1 MIPLISD
8 VLTSALFFQEEAMK
22 KALIVFLCVLLT
34 GCTASPGVSSQS
46 SGSQSTSQG
55 SSVQSSDNSSQ
66 DSSTPPDASQDSE
79 DPPPADPTPQPSGLE
94 NEDQIIQ
101 ELLSTMSVEEK
112 VGQMFFVRCPD
123 TGAAEAVSQYKLGGY
138 ILFGRDFK
146 DKTAQQVRS
155 DIESYQSASGVPL
168 LIGTDEE
175 GGTVVRASSNPNLFS
190 RPCQSPQ
197 ALFAQGGMD
206 SIIQDARQKS
216 LTLLDLG
223 VNVNLAPVADVSTD
237 SNDFIYDRSF
247 GQDAQATAEYVS
259 NVVQA
264 MGAEGIGSV
273 LKHFPGY
280 GSNVDTHTGVA
291 IDERPYETFETSDFL
306 PFTAGI
312 QAGADAVLVSH
323 NVMSCVDAQ
332 LPASLS
338 PAVHQVLR
346 DTLGFQG
353 VIMTDDLA
361 MEAVTAYAAD
371 GSSAVMAV
379 QAGNDMI
386 VTTDFQTQIPQ
397 VVEAVNNGSID
408 EAQIDQSVTRIL
420 QWKYELGLLG
430 N

>member
-1 MIPLISD
+1 
-8 VLTSALFFQEEAMK
+8 MK

-46 SGSQSTSQG
+46 AGSQSTSQ
-55 SSVQSSDNSSQ
+55 SSSAQSSDTSSQ
-66 DSSTPPDASQDSE
+66 DSSNQSDSSQDSE
-79 DPPPADPTPQPSGLE
+79 DVPSQNNVNSQTSGTE

-101 ELLSTMSVEEK
+101 ELLSSMSVEEK

-146 DKTAQQVRS
+146 GKTAEQVRS
-155 DIESYQSASGVPL
+155 DIDSYQSAAGVPL

-175 GGTVVRASSNPNLFS
+175 GGTVVRASSNPNLF
-190 RPCQSPQ
+190 PHVCQSPQ
-197 ALFAQGGMD
+197 ALYAQGGMD

-237 SNDFIYDRSF
+237 PNDFIYDRSF
-247 GQDAQATAEYVS
+247 GQDAQATADYVS

-264 MGAEGIGSV
+264 MNAEGIGSV

-280 GSNVDTHTGVA
+280 GNNADTHTGVA
-291 IDERPYETFETSDFL
+291 IDQRPYETFETSDYL

-323 NVMSCVDAQ
+323 NVMSCVDSQ

-338 PAVHQVLR
+338 PAVHQELR
-346 DTLGFQG
+346 NTLGFQG

-361 MEAVTAYAAD
+361 MEAVAAYATNESA
-371 GSSAVMAV
+371 AVMAV

-397 VVEAVNNGSID
+397 VVEAVNNGTID
-408 EAQIDQSVTRIL
+408 EDQIDQSVTRIL
-420 QWKYELGLLG
+420 QWKYDLGLLG
-430 N
+430 H

>member
-1 MIPLISD
+1 
-8 VLTSALFFQEEAMK
+8 MK

-34 GCTASPGVSSQS
+34 GCAPTSGTSAQS
-46 SGSQSTSQG
+46 TGSQSTPQD
-55 SSVQSSDNSSQ
+55 SSVQSSDSSSQ
-66 DSSTPPDASQDSE
+66 DSSSGAPDASQDSE
-79 DPPPADPTPQPSGLE
+79 EPPSQPDPSVTSGSTE
-94 NEDQIIQ
+94 NQDQIIE
-101 ELLSTMSVEEK
+101 ELLSTMTVEEK

-123 TGAAEAVSQYKLGGY
+123 TGAVEAVSQYKLGGY

-146 DKTAQQVRS
+146 DKTAEQVRN
-155 DIESYQSASGVPL
+155 DISSYQSASGVPL

-190 RPCQSPQ
+190 HRGLSPP
-197 ALFAQGGMD
+197 ALFAEGGMD

-216 LTLLDLG
+216 VTLLGLG

-237 SNDFIYDRSF
+237 PNDFIYDRSF

-259 NVVQA
+259 NVVKT
-264 MGAEGIGSV
+264 MDAEGIGSV

-280 GSNVDTHTGVA
+280 GNNVDTHTGVA
-291 IDERPYETFETSDFL
+291 IDERPYETFQTSDYL

-323 NVMSCVDAQ
+323 NVMSCVDNQ

-338 PAVHQVLR
+338 PAVHNELHS
-346 DTLGFQG
+346 TLGFQG

-361 MEAVTAYAAD
+361 MDAVAAYAGD
-371 GSSAVMAV
+371 QSPAVMAV
-379 QAGNDMI
+379 KAGNDMI
-386 VTTDFQTQIPQ
+386 ITTDFQTQIPE
-397 VVEAVNNGSID
+397 VVQAVKSGEID

-420 QWKYELGLLG
+420 QWKYDLGLLG

>member
-1 MIPLISD
+1 
-8 VLTSALFFQEEAMK
+8 MK

-34 GCTASPGVSSQS
+34 GCTASPGASSQS
-46 SGSQSTSQG
+46 TGSQSTSQ
-55 SSVQSSDNSSQ
+55 SSSAQSSDTSNQ
-66 DSSTPPDASQDSE
+66 DSSNQSDSSQDSE
-79 DPPPADPTPQPSGLE
+79 DVPSQNNVNSQTSGTE

-101 ELLSTMSVEEK
+101 ELLSSMSVEEK

-123 TGAAEAVSQYKLGGY
+123 TGAPEAVSQYKLGGY

-146 DKTAQQVRS
+146 GKTAEQVRS
-155 DIESYQSASGVPL
+155 DIDSYQSAAGVPL

-175 GGTVVRASSNPNLFS
+175 GGTVVRASSNPNLF
-190 RPCQSPQ
+190 PHVCQSPQ
-197 ALFAQGGMD
+197 ALYAQGGMD

-237 SNDFIYDRSF
+237 PNDFIYDRSF
-247 GQDAQATAEYVS
+247 GQDAQATADYVS

-264 MGAEGIGSV
+264 MNAEGIGSV

-280 GSNVDTHTGVA
+280 GNNADTHTGVA
-291 IDERPYETFETSDFL
+291 IDQRPYETFETSDYL

-323 NVMSCVDAQ
+323 NVMSCVDSQ

-338 PAVHQVLR
+338 PAVHQELR
-346 DTLGFQG
+346 NTLGFQG

-361 MEAVTAYAAD
+361 MEAVAAYATNESA
-371 GSSAVMAV
+371 AVMAV

-397 VVEAVNNGSID
+397 VVEAVNNGTID
-408 EAQIDQSVTRIL
+408 EDQIDQSVTRIL
-420 QWKYELGLLG
+420 QWKYDLGLLG
-430 N
+430 H

>member
-1 MIPLISD
+1 
-8 VLTSALFFQEEAMK
+8 MK

-34 GCTASPGVSSQS
+34 GCAPTSGTSAQS
-46 SGSQSTSQG
+46 TGSQSTPQD
-55 SSVQSSDNSSQ
+55 SSVQSSDSSSQ
-66 DSSTPPDASQDSE
+66 DSSSGAPDASQDSE
-79 DPPPADPTPQPSGLE
+79 EPPSQPDPSVTSGSTE
-94 NEDQIIQ
+94 NQDQIIE
-101 ELLSTMSVEEK
+101 ELLSTMTVEEK

-123 TGAAEAVSQYKLGGY
+123 TGAVEAVSQYKLGGY

-146 DKTAQQVRS
+146 DKTAEQVRN
-155 DIESYQSASGVPL
+155 DISSYQSASGVPL

-190 RPCQSPQ
+190 HRGLSPQ
-197 ALFAQGGMD
+197 ALFAEGGID

-216 LTLLDLG
+216 VTLLGLG

-237 SNDFIYDRSF
+237 PNDFIYDRSF

-259 NVVQA
+259 NVVKT
-264 MGAEGIGSV
+264 MDAEGIGSV

-280 GSNVDTHTGVA
+280 GNNVDTHTGVA
-291 IDERPYETFETSDFL
+291 IDERPYETFQTSDYL

-323 NVMSCVDAQ
+323 NVMSCVDNQ

-338 PAVHQVLR
+338 PAVHNELR
-346 DTLGFQG
+346 STLGFQG

-361 MEAVTAYAAD
+361 MDAVAAYAGD
-371 GSSAVMAV
+371 QSPAVMAV
-379 QAGNDMI
+379 KAGNDMI
-386 VTTDFQTQIPQ
+386 ITTDFQTQIPE
-397 VVEAVNNGSID
+397 VVQAVKSGEID
-408 EAQIDQSVTRIL
+408 EAQIDQSVTRVL
-420 QWKYELGLLG
+420 QWKYDLGLLG

>member
-1 MIPLISD
+1 
-8 VLTSALFFQEEAMK
+8 MK

-34 GCTASPGVSSQS
+34 GCAPTSGTSAQS
-46 SGSQSTSQG
+46 TGSQSTPQD
-55 SSVQSSDNSSQ
+55 SSVQSSDSSSQ
-66 DSSTPPDASQDSE
+66 DSSSGAPDASQDSE
-79 DPPPADPTPQPSGLE
+79 EPPSQPDPSVTSGSTE
-94 NEDQIIQ
+94 NQDQIIE
-101 ELLSTMSVEEK
+101 ELLSTMTVEEK

-123 TGAAEAVSQYKLGGY
+123 TGAVEAVSQYKLGGY

-146 DKTAQQVRS
+146 DKTAEQVRN
-155 DIESYQSASGVPL
+155 DISSYQSASGVPL

-190 RPCQSPQ
+190 HRGLSPQ
-197 ALFAQGGMD
+197 ALFAEGGMD

-216 LTLLDLG
+216 VTLLGLG

-237 SNDFIYDRSF
+237 PNDFIYDRSF

-259 NVVQA
+259 NVVKT
-264 MGAEGIGSV
+264 MDAEGIGSV

-280 GSNVDTHTGVA
+280 GNNVDTHTGVA
-291 IDERPYETFETSDFL
+291 IDERPYETFQTSDYL

-323 NVMSCVDAQ
+323 NVMTCVDSQ

-338 PAVHQVLR
+338 PAVHKELR
-346 DTLGFQG
+346 ETLGFQG

-361 MEAVTAYAAD
+361 MDAVAAYAGD
-371 GSSAVMAV
+371 QSPAVMAV
-379 QAGNDMI
+379 KAGNDMI
-386 VTTDFQTQIPQ
+386 ITTDFQTQIPE
-397 VVEAVNNGSID
+397 VVQAVKSGEID
-408 EAQIDQSVTRIL
+408 EAQIDQSVTRVL
-420 QWKYELGLLG
+420 QWKYDLGLLG

>member
-1 MIPLISD
+1 
-8 VLTSALFFQEEAMK
+8 MK

-34 GCTASPGVSSQS
+34 GCAPTTGTSSQS
-46 SGSQSTSQG
+46 TGSQSTPQD
-55 SSVQSSDNSSQ
+55 SSVQSSDSSSQ
-66 DSSTPPDASQDSE
+66 DSSSGAPDASQDSE
-79 DPPPADPTPQPSGLE
+79 EPPSQPDPSVTSGSTE
-94 NEDQIIQ
+94 NQDQIIE
-101 ELLSTMSVEEK
+101 ELLSTMTVEEK

-123 TGAAEAVSQYKLGGY
+123 TGAVEAVSQYKLGGY

-146 DKTAQQVRS
+146 DKTAEQVRN
-155 DIESYQSASGVPL
+155 DISSYQSASGVPL

-190 RPCQSPQ
+190 HRGLSPQ
-197 ALFAQGGMD
+197 ALFAEGGMD

-216 LTLLDLG
+216 VTLLGLG

-237 SNDFIYDRSF
+237 PNDFIYDRSF

-259 NVVQA
+259 NVVKT
-264 MGAEGIGSV
+264 MDAEGIGSV

-280 GSNVDTHTGVA
+280 GNNVDTHTGVA
-291 IDERPYETFETSDFL
+291 IDERPYETFQTSDYL

-323 NVMSCVDAQ
+323 NVMSCVDNQ

-338 PAVHQVLR
+338 PAVHNELR
-346 DTLGFQG
+346 SILGFQG

-361 MEAVTAYAAD
+361 MDAVAAYAGD
-371 GSSAVMAV
+371 QSPAVMAV
-379 QAGNDMI
+379 KAGNDMI
-386 VTTDFQTQIPQ
+386 ITTDFQTQIPE
-397 VVEAVNNGSID
+397 VVQAVKSGEID
-408 EAQIDQSVTRIL
+408 EAQIDQSVTRVL
-420 QWKYELGLLG
+420 QWKYDLGLLG

>member
-1 MIPLISD
+1 
-8 VLTSALFFQEEAMK
+8 MK

-34 GCTASPGVSSQS
+34 GCAPTSGTSAQS
-46 SGSQSTSQG
+46 TGSQSTPQD
-55 SSVQSSDNSSQ
+55 SSVQSSDSSSQ
-66 DSSTPPDASQDSE
+66 DSSSGAPDASQDSE
-79 DPPPADPTPQPSGLE
+79 EPPSQPDPSVTSGSTE
-94 NEDQIIQ
+94 NQDQIIE
-101 ELLSTMSVEEK
+101 ELLSTMTVEEK

-123 TGAAEAVSQYKLGGY
+123 TGAVEAVSQYKLGGY

-146 DKTAQQVRS
+146 DKTAEQVRN
-155 DIESYQSASGVPL
+155 DISSYQSASGVPL

-190 RPCQSPQ
+190 HRGLSPQ
-197 ALFAQGGMD
+197 ALFAEGGMD

-216 LTLLDLG
+216 VTLLGLG

-237 SNDFIYDRSF
+237 PNDFIYDRSF

-259 NVVQA
+259 NVVKT
-264 MGAEGIGSV
+264 MDAEGIGSV

-280 GSNVDTHTGVA
+280 GNNVDTHTGVA
-291 IDERPYETFETSDFL
+291 IDERPYETFQTSDYL

-323 NVMSCVDAQ
+323 NVMSCVDNQ

-338 PAVHQVLR
+338 PAVHNELHS
-346 DTLGFQG
+346 TLGFQG

-361 MEAVTAYAAD
+361 MDAVAAYAGD
-371 GSSAVMAV
+371 QSPAVMAV
-379 QAGNDMI
+379 KVGNDMI
-386 VTTDFQTQIPQ
+386 ITTDFQTQIPE
-397 VVEAVNNGSID
+397 VVQAVKSGEID

-420 QWKYELGLLG
+420 QWKYDLGLLG

>member
-1 MIPLISD
+1 
-8 VLTSALFFQEEAMK
+8 MK

-34 GCTASPGVSSQS
+34 GCTASPGASSQS
-46 SGSQSTSQG
+46 AGSQSTSQ
-55 SSVQSSDNSSQ
+55 SSSAQSSDTSNQ
-66 DSSTPPDASQDSE
+66 DSSNQSDSSQDSE
-79 DPPPADPTPQPSGLE
+79 DVPSQNNVNSQTSGTE

-101 ELLSTMSVEEK
+101 ELLSSMSVEEK

-146 DKTAQQVRS
+146 GKTAEQVRS
-155 DIESYQSASGVPL
+155 DIDSYQIAAGVPL

-175 GGTVVRASSNPNLFS
+175 GGTVVRASSNPNLF
-190 RPCQSPQ
+190 PHVCQSPQ
-197 ALFAQGGMD
+197 ALYAQGGMD

-237 SNDFIYDRSF
+237 PNDFIYDRSF
-247 GQDAQATAEYVS
+247 GQDAQATADYVS

-264 MGAEGIGSV
+264 MNAEGIGSV

-280 GSNVDTHTGVA
+280 GNNADTHTGVA
-291 IDERPYETFETSDFL
+291 IDQRPYETFETSDYL

-323 NVMSCVDAQ
+323 NVMSCVDSQ

-338 PAVHQVLR
+338 PAVHQELR
-346 DTLGFQG
+346 NTLGFQG

-361 MEAVTAYAAD
+361 MEAVAAYATNESA
-371 GSSAVMAV
+371 AVMAV

-397 VVEAVNNGSID
+397 VVEAVNNGTID

-420 QWKYELGLLG
+420 QWKYDLGLLG
-430 N
+430 H

>member
-1 MIPLISD
+1 
-8 VLTSALFFQEEAMK
+8 MK

-34 GCTASPGVSSQS
+34 GCAPTSGTSAQS
-46 SGSQSTSQG
+46 TGSQSTPQD
-55 SSVQSSDNSSQ
+55 SSVQSSDSSSQ
-66 DSSTPPDASQDSE
+66 DSSSGAPDASQDSE
-79 DPPPADPTPQPSGLE
+79 EPPSQPDPGVTSGSTE
-94 NEDQIIQ
+94 NQDQIIE
-101 ELLSTMSVEEK
+101 ELLSTMTVEEK

-123 TGAAEAVSQYKLGGY
+123 TGAVEAVSQYKLGGY

-146 DKTAQQVRS
+146 DKTAEQVRN
-155 DIESYQSASGVPL
+155 DISSYQSASGVPL

-190 RPCQSPQ
+190 HRGLSPQ
-197 ALFAQGGMD
+197 ALFAEGGMD

-216 LTLLDLG
+216 VTLLGLG

-237 SNDFIYDRSF
+237 PNDFIYDRSF

-259 NVVQA
+259 NVVKT
-264 MGAEGIGSV
+264 MDAEGIGSV

-280 GSNVDTHTGVA
+280 GNNVDTHTGVA
-291 IDERPYETFETSDFL
+291 IDERPYETFQTSDYL

-323 NVMSCVDAQ
+323 NVMSCVDNQ

-338 PAVHQVLR
+338 PAVHNELR
-346 DTLGFQG
+346 STLGFQG

-361 MEAVTAYAAD
+361 MDAVAAYAGD
-371 GSSAVMAV
+371 QSPAVMAV
-379 QAGNDMI
+379 KAGNDMI
-386 VTTDFQTQIPQ
+386 ITTDFQTQIPE
-397 VVEAVNNGSID
+397 VVQAVKSGEID
-408 EAQIDQSVTRIL
+408 EAQIDQSVTRVL
-420 QWKYELGLLG
+420 QWKYDLGLLG

>member
-1 MIPLISD
+1 
-8 VLTSALFFQEEAMK
+8 MK

-34 GCTASPGVSSQS
+34 GCAPTSGTSAQS
-46 SGSQSTSQG
+46 TGSQSTPQD
-55 SSVQSSDNSSQ
+55 SSVQSSDSSSQ
-66 DSSTPPDASQDSE
+66 DSSSGAPDASQDSE
-79 DPPPADPTPQPSGLE
+79 EPPSQPDPSVTSGSTE
-94 NEDQIIQ
+94 NQDQIIE
-101 ELLSTMSVEEK
+101 ELLSTMTVEEK

-123 TGAAEAVSQYKLGGY
+123 TGAVEAVSQYKLGGY

-146 DKTAQQVRS
+146 DKTAEQVRN
-155 DIESYQSASGVPL
+155 DISSYQSASGVPL

-190 RPCQSPQ
+190 HRGLSPQ
-197 ALFAQGGMD
+197 ALFAEGGMD

-216 LTLLDLG
+216 VTLLGLG

-237 SNDFIYDRSF
+237 PNDFIYDRSF

-259 NVVQA
+259 NVVKT
-264 MGAEGIGSV
+264 MDAEGIGSV

-280 GSNVDTHTGVA
+280 GNNVDTHTGVA
-291 IDERPYETFETSDFL
+291 IDERPYETFQTSDYL

-323 NVMSCVDAQ
+323 NVMSCVDNQ

-338 PAVHQVLR
+338 PAVHNELR
-346 DTLGFQG
+346 STLGFQG

-361 MEAVTAYAAD
+361 MDAVAAYAGD
-371 GSSAVMAV
+371 QSPAVMAV
-379 QAGNDMI
+379 KAGNDMI
-386 VTTDFQTQIPQ
+386 ITTDFQTQIPE
-397 VVEAVNNGSID
+397 VVQAVKSGEIN
-408 EAQIDQSVTRIL
+408 EAQIDQSVTRVL
-420 QWKYELGLLG
+420 QWKYDLGLLG

>member
-1 MIPLISD
+1 
-8 VLTSALFFQEEAMK
+8 MK

-34 GCTASPGVSSQS
+34 GCAPTSGTSAQS
-46 SGSQSTSQG
+46 TGSQSTPQD
-55 SSVQSSDNSSQ
+55 SSVQSSDSSSQ
-66 DSSTPPDASQDSE
+66 DSSSGAPDASQDSE
-79 DPPPADPTPQPSGLE
+79 EPPSQPDPSVTSGSTE
-94 NEDQIIQ
+94 NQDQIIE
-101 ELLSTMSVEEK
+101 ELLSTMTVEEK

-123 TGAAEAVSQYKLGGY
+123 TGAVEAVSQYKLGGY

-146 DKTAQQVRS
+146 DKTAEQVRS
-155 DIESYQSASGVPL
+155 DISSYQSASGVPL

-190 RPCQSPQ
+190 HRGLSPQ
-197 ALFAQGGMD
+197 ALFAEGGMD

-216 LTLLDLG
+216 VTLLGLG

-237 SNDFIYDRSF
+237 PNDFIYDRSF

-259 NVVQA
+259 NVVKT
-264 MGAEGIGSV
+264 MDAEGIGSV

-280 GSNVDTHTGVA
+280 GNNVDTHTGVA
-291 IDERPYETFETSDFL
+291 IDERPYETFQTSDYL

-323 NVMSCVDAQ
+323 NVMSCVDNQ

-338 PAVHQVLR
+338 PAVHNELR
-346 DTLGFQG
+346 STLGFQG

-361 MEAVTAYAAD
+361 MDAVAAYAGD
-371 GSSAVMAV
+371 QSPAVMAV
-379 QAGNDMI
+379 KAGNDMI
-386 VTTDFQTQIPQ
+386 ITTDFQTQIPE
-397 VVEAVNNGSID
+397 VVQAVKSGEID

-420 QWKYELGLLG
+420 QWKYDLGLLG

>member
-1 MIPLISD
+1 
-8 VLTSALFFQEEAMK
+8 MK

-34 GCTASPGVSSQS
+34 GCAPTSGTSAQS
-46 SGSQSTSQG
+46 TGSQSTPQD
-55 SSVQSSDNSSQ
+55 SSVQSSDSSSQ
-66 DSSTPPDASQDSE
+66 DSSSGAPDASQDSE
-79 DPPPADPTPQPSGLE
+79 EPPSQPDPSVTSGSTE
-94 NEDQIIQ
+94 NQDQIIE
-101 ELLSTMSVEEK
+101 ELLSTMTVEEK

-123 TGAAEAVSQYKLGGY
+123 TGAVEAVSQYKLGGY

-146 DKTAQQVRS
+146 DKTAEQVRN
-155 DIESYQSASGVPL
+155 DISSYQSASGVPL

-190 RPCQSPQ
+190 HRGLSPQ
-197 ALFAQGGMD
+197 ALFAEGGMD

-216 LTLLDLG
+216 VTLLGLG

-237 SNDFIYDRSF
+237 PNDFIYDRSF

-259 NVVQA
+259 NVVKT
-264 MGAEGIGSV
+264 MDAEGIGSV

-280 GSNVDTHTGVA
+280 GNNVDTHTGVA
-291 IDERPYETFETSDFL
+291 IDERPYETFQTSDYL

-323 NVMSCVDAQ
+323 NVMSCVDNQ

-338 PAVHQVLR
+338 PAVHNELHS
-346 DTLGFQG
+346 TLGFQG

-361 MEAVTAYAAD
+361 MDAVAAYAGD
-371 GSSAVMAV
+371 QSPAVMAV
-379 QAGNDMI
+379 KAGNDMI
-386 VTTDFQTQIPQ
+386 ITTDFQTQIPE
-397 VVEAVNNGSID
+397 VVQAVKSGEID
-408 EAQIDQSVTRIL
+408 EAQIDQSVTRVL
-420 QWKYELGLLG
+420 QWKYDLGLLG

>member
-1 MIPLISD
+1 
-8 VLTSALFFQEEAMK
+8 MK

-34 GCTASPGVSSQS
+34 GCAPTSGTSAQS
-46 SGSQSTSQG
+46 TGSQSTPQD
-55 SSVQSSDNSSQ
+55 SSVQSSDSSSQ
-66 DSSTPPDASQDSE
+66 DSSSGAPDASQDSE
-79 DPPPADPTPQPSGLE
+79 EPPSQPDPSVTSGSTE
-94 NEDQIIQ
+94 NQDQIIE
-101 ELLSTMSVEEK
+101 ELLSTMTVEEK

-123 TGAAEAVSQYKLGGY
+123 TGAVEAVSQYKLGGY

-146 DKTAQQVRS
+146 DKTAEQVRN
-155 DIESYQSASGVPL
+155 DISSYQSASGVPL

-190 RPCQSPQ
+190 HRGLSPQ
-197 ALFAQGGMD
+197 ALFAEGGID

-216 LTLLDLG
+216 VTLLGLG

-237 SNDFIYDRSF
+237 PNDFIYDRSF

-259 NVVQA
+259 NVVKT
-264 MGAEGIGSV
+264 MDAEGIGSV

-280 GSNVDTHTGVA
+280 GNNVDTHTGVA
-291 IDERPYETFETSDFL
+291 IDERPYETFQTSDYL

-323 NVMSCVDAQ
+323 NVMSCVDNQ

-338 PAVHQVLR
+338 PAVHNELHS
-346 DTLGFQG
+346 TLGFQG

-361 MEAVTAYAAD
+361 MDAVAAYAGD
-371 GSSAVMAV
+371 QSPAVMAV
-379 QAGNDMI
+379 KAGNDMI
-386 VTTDFQTQIPQ
+386 ITTDFQTQIPE
-397 VVEAVNNGSID
+397 VVQAVKSGEID

-420 QWKYELGLLG
+420 QWKYDLGLLG

>member
-1 MIPLISD
+1 
-8 VLTSALFFQEEAMK
+8 MK

-34 GCTASPGVSSQS
+34 GCAPTSGTSAQS
-46 SGSQSTSQG
+46 TGSQSTPQD
-55 SSVQSSDNSSQ
+55 SSVQSSDSSSQ
-66 DSSTPPDASQDSE
+66 DSSSGAPDASQDSE
-79 DPPPADPTPQPSGLE
+79 EPPSQPDPSVTSGSTE
-94 NEDQIIQ
+94 NQDQIIE
-101 ELLSTMSVEEK
+101 ELLSTMTVEEK

-123 TGAAEAVSQYKLGGY
+123 TGAVEAVSQYKLGGY

-146 DKTAQQVRS
+146 DKTAEQVRN
-155 DIESYQSASGVPL
+155 DISSYQSASGVPL

-190 RPCQSPQ
+190 HRGLSPQ
-197 ALFAQGGMD
+197 ALFAEGGMD

-216 LTLLDLG
+216 VTLLGLG

-237 SNDFIYDRSF
+237 PNDFIYDRSF

-259 NVVQA
+259 NVVKT
-264 MGAEGIGSV
+264 MDAEGIGSV

-280 GSNVDTHTGVA
+280 GNNVDTHTGVA
-291 IDERPYETFETSDFL
+291 IDERPYETFQTSDYL

-323 NVMSCVDAQ
+323 NVMTCVDNQ

-338 PAVHQVLR
+338 PAVHKQLR
-346 DTLGFQG
+346 ETLGFHG

-361 MEAVTAYAAD
+361 MDAVAAYAGD
-371 GSSAVMAV
+371 QSPAVMAV
-379 QAGNDMI
+379 KAGNDMI
-386 VTTDFQTQIPQ
+386 ITTDFQTQIPE
-397 VVEAVNNGSID
+397 VVQAVKSGEID
-408 EAQIDQSVTRIL
+408 EAQIDQSVTRVL
-420 QWKYELGLLG
+420 QWKYDLGLLG